1 MWMGVILTLFGI
13 QSETKN
19 SEAVLHG
26 GTEPHSGLG
35 EILCERQPFMTIG
48 LSSPQPVLSLSC

>member
-1 MWMGVILTLFGI
+1 MSVILALFGI

-19 SEAVLHG
+19 SEAVSHG

-35 EILCERQPFMTIG
+35 EILCEKQPFMAIG
-48 LSSPQPVLSLSC
+48 LSSLQLVLSLSC